1 MTWMSKNMQTSK
13 KLIRTSTKLHL
24 FESNSNTQMT
34 LKNNKMTKQ
43 PQQPKQPRRQP
54 AAANPNDLTDEQKL
68 RLKRY
73 AIKKAYNRMKA
84 TQESIDRKV
93 KLIKLLTREK
103 QSLQLQYQD
112 ALDIFL
118 INASQI
124 DFNF

>member
-1 MTWMSKNMQTSK
+1 MS
-13 KLIRTSTKLHL
+13 IKLHL
-24 FESNSNTQMT
+24 FDSNSNTQMT

-43 PQQPKQPRRQP
+43 QQPKQPRKQP
-54 AAANPNDLTDEQKL
+54 TVTNPNELTNEQKL

-103 QSLQLQYQD
+103 QSLELQYKD